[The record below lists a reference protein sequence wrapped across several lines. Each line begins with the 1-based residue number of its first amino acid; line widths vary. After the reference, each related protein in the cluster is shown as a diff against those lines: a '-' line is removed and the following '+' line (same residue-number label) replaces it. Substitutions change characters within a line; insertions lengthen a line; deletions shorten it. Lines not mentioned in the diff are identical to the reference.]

1 MTCRR
6 HPPQGGQGPA
16 RAIFRRSS
24 RKGAAALHDPAKS
37 GSIFAFDWRIAEKIS
52 ASLSKSVEVA
62 RLPFGPRRSG
72 REQQETTMQYMLL
85 LHHDDT
91 PFTAASPEDQETM
104 SAPYMAYNEALI
116 KAGAMV
122 SGERLR
128 GASSA
133 TTVRVRDGK
142 TEVLDGPFATTKEQ
156 LGGFYIIEA
165 PDLDAALG
173 WAARCPSANYGIVEV
188 RPIWPTR

>member
-1 MTCRR
+1 
-6 HPPQGGQGPA
+6 
-16 RAIFRRSS
+16 
-24 RKGAAALHDPAKS
+24 
-37 GSIFAFDWRIAEKIS
+37 
-52 ASLSKSVEVA
+52 
-62 RLPFGPRRSG
+62 
-72 REQQETTMQYMLL
+72 MQYMLL

-91 PFTAASPEDQETM
+91 PFAAASPQDQEKM

-122 SGERLR
+122 SGERLQ

-142 TEVLDGPFATTKEQ
+142 TEVLDGPFAATKEQ

-165 PDLDAALG
+165 PDLDAALN
-173 WAARCPSANYGIVEV
+173 WAARCPSANYGTVEV